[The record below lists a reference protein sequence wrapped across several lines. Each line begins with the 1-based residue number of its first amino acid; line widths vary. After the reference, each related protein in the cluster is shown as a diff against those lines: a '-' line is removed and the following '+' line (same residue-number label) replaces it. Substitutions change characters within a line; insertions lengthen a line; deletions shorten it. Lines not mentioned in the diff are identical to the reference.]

1 MLNAIP
7 SPNVL
12 LKAFDEVKP
21 NLILMV
27 PLIIEK
33 IYLKK
38 ILPTISKPLISSLLK
53 LPIISSILKSNK
65 MTLKISSYTDANGSV
80 DNYLCVVDETN
91 GKEYGISVNET
102 K

>member
-7 SPNVL
+7 SPNIL
-12 LKAFDEVKP
+12 LKAFDEIKP

-38 ILPTISKPLISSLLK
+38 LLPVISKPLIKNLLK
-53 LPIISSILKSNK
+53 LKVLKKII
-65 MTLKISSYTDANGSV
+65 
-80 DNYLCVVDETN
+80 
-91 GKEYGISVNET
+91 
-102 K
+102 

>member
-1 MLNAIP
+1 MHIT
-7 SPNVL
+7 SVM
-12 LKAFDEVKP
+12 
-21 NLILMV
+21 NL
-27 PLIIEK
+27 
-33 IYLKK
+33 
-38 ILPTISKPLISSLLK
+38 
-53 LPIISSILKSNK
+53 ISSILKSNK